1 MVKLLLKA
9 QKYMNA
15 GDALAAIGIEDT
27 RKDKGD
33 TKEYLKGR
41 KREKKDTTIT
51 PSIKSTS

>member
-1 MVKLLLKA
+1 
-9 QKYMNA
+9 MNA